1 MHKTW
6 NEVTRNQVF
15 SPGDVA
21 KVGVKSSSIVGP
33 EEVAAAVVALL
44 RGEGGVKSIFVV
56 AVVVVGPL
64 ALLQPCRFIKYRATL
79 WEGCGDGEGVVTVMQ
94 HCDI

>member
-1 MHKTW
+1 M
-6 NEVTRNQVF
+6 
-15 SPGDVA
+15 
-21 KVGVKSSSIVGP
+21 VK
-33 EEVAAAVVALL
+33 
-44 RGEGGVKSIFVV
+44 GGVKSIFVV
-56 AVVVVGPL
+56 VVVVVVVVGPQ